1 MDIEKTILVAAG
13 LSRRVGTRIAEVVR
27 KGEKVKVSHKGRADL
42 VTEIDIWSEE
52 QIRLGVAEAF
62 PEALVIGE
70 ETSAALVKERGKSL
84 EELASRGMV
93 WIVDPLDGTS
103 NFTNGIPYC
112 VVSIGV
118 LVDGVRELG
127 VVYDPH
133 RDELFYAI
141 RGKGAYCNDSC
152 LECSTRSDLS
162 DALVASAFPNDRFE
176 RWANYKQTFEDLI
189 LSTRNV
195 RSFGAAALDL
205 CWLAAGRFDGF
216 FEFNLKPWDL
226 AAASLIVEEAGGR
239 GESFGGSAHGE
250 FSLFGSS
257 FLFASNDLFL
267 PLREVVTRTVR

>member
-13 LSRRVGTRIAEVVR
+13 LSRRVGTRIAEVLR

-42 VTEIDIWSEE
+42 VTEIDFWSEE
-52 QIRLGVAEAF
+52 QIRKGVAEAF

-84 EELASRGMV
+84 EELASTGMV

-133 RDELFYAI
+133 REEMFYAI
-141 RGKGAYCNDSC
+141 RGKGAFCNDSYI
-152 LECSTRSDLS
+152 ECGTRTDLS
-162 DALVASAFPNDRFE
+162 DSLIASAFPNDRFE
-176 RWANYKQTFEDLI
+176 KWGSYKQTFEDLI
-189 LSTRNV
+189 LATRNV
-195 RSFGAAALDL
+195 RSYGAAALDL
-205 CWLAAGRFDGF
+205 CWLACGRFDGF
-216 FEFNLKPWDL
+216 FEFNLKPWDI

-239 GESFGGSAHGE
+239 GESFGGVANGE

-267 PLREVVTRTVR
+267 PLREVVTRTVK